1 MLGEHTI
8 DVPFN
13 AVMTFVKLH
22 KHTTCFNLNQHFYTC
37 VFCSKDGKA
46 GDVLND
52 IGNMLQDLTDELD
65 AMLEFELE

>member
-1 MLGEHTI
+1 MIVL
-8 DVPFN
+8 
-13 AVMTFVKLH
+13 
-22 KHTTCFNLNQHFYTC
+22 FY
-37 VFCSKDGKA
+37 SKDGKA